1 MLGGMTM
8 GKRLQFVARG
18 NGSPKPRHDDQCI
31 MLAERPAIAWLSR
44 LTGNT
49 AIVRTDAKP
58 LIGSRIEL
66 HHPAAGMITGN
77 VVERLKNGVAIA
89 FNAGDR
95 AITFSIARLARGV
108 KSGDRGSQ

>member
-18 NGSPKPRHDDQCI
+18 AGSLKPRHDDQCI
-31 MLAERPAIAWLSR
+31 MVAERPAIAWLSR
-44 LTGNT
+44 LAGNT
-49 AIVRTDAKP
+49 AILRTDARP
-58 LIGSRIEL
+58 MIGSRIEL
-66 HHPAAGMITGN
+66 HHPAAGMIAGN

-95 AITFSIARLARGV
+95 AIAFSIARLARGA
-108 KSGDRGSQ
+108 RGAQTP